1 MEIKIKSALD
11 VLSEAGEMQLNG
23 EVEDIVVCIKKP
35 NNDVTVMHSP
45 MFSLE
50 VVGLLEMSKYMAM
63 EE

>member
-1 MEIKIKSALD
+1 MEIKSTLD
-11 VLSEAGEMQLNG
+11 VLSEAGVMHLNG

-50 VVGLLEMSKYMAM
+50 VVGLLEMSKYMSM

>member
-1 MEIKIKSALD
+1 MEIKSTLD
-11 VLSEAGEMQLNG
+11 VLSEVGEMELNG

-50 VVGLLEMSKYMAM
+50 VAGLLEMSKYMTM

>member
-1 MEIKIKSALD
+1 MEIKSTLD
-11 VLSEAGEMQLNG
+11 VLSEAGVMHLNG

-35 NNDVTVMHSP
+35 NNDVTVMHST

-50 VVGLLEMSKYMAM
+50 VVGLLEMSKYMSM

>member
-1 MEIKIKSALD
+1 MEIKSTLD

-50 VVGLLEMSKYMAM
+50 VAGLLEMSKYMVM